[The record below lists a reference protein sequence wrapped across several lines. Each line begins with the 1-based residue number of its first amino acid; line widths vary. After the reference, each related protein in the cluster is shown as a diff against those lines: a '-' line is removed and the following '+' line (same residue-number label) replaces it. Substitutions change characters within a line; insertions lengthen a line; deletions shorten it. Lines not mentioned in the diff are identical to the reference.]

1 MVMIKSLVFDKD
13 GVILDL
19 IETWLPVMQSLADY
33 TLELVPAGS
42 DTQVSRATL
51 LSKIGIDDTS
61 GLIDSNGLFARGSFF
76 EIRAVWQTLLPPD
89 MINLQQDES
98 YRREVKRIV
107 QEQGRGN
114 AVPKG
119 RIAGTV
125 DTAGRGRIQACG
137 ADQ

>member
-1 MVMIKSLVFDKD
+1 MIKSLVFDKD

-42 DTQVSRATL
+42 DTQVSRAAL

-76 EIRAVWQTLLPPD
+76 
-89 MINLQQDES
+89 
-98 YRREVKRIV
+98 
-107 QEQGRGN
+107 
-114 AVPKG
+114 
-119 RIAGTV
+119 
-125 DTAGRGRIQACG
+125 
-137 ADQ
+137 